1 MEQNSGYI
9 PENENE
15 NKTENETEY
24 ETENRLSDAEPQQAG
39 RAPAE
44 RPYYYASE
52 EQLRAYSA
60 TSAYGAE
67 AWDTRPVKLVKQTRV
82 WPIVLTAVLTCGLTL
97 LLSLG
102 FLSGQRT
109 RPADSKPGST
119 QNESAQP
126 GTVVP
131 GSLRPEQP
139 SEGESLW
146 EQKLNEIK
154 EYVDAYYI
162 GEVDEGK
169 LADAMA
175 AGLIEGLGDE
185 WSYYISADEYASYLE
200 NVTNSYV
207 GIGVTISAEN
217 VDKGIEIVDVT
228 PDSPAYHAGLEIGD
242 LILAVEGVPILDG
255 SEGAIDLNE
264 TKNRVR
270 GAEGTD
276 VTITVSHNG
285 EVRDLTITRATIK
298 TVNVT
303 WELLED
309 GLAYIHI
316 RNFEQDAAKDSIA
329 AIEEAQ
335 AQGAKAIIFDVR
347 FNPGGYKHELVAL
360 LDYLLPE
367 GPLFRSVDYR
377 GRESVDES
385 DKAYLDMP
393 MVVLVNYDSY
403 SAAEFFAAA
412 LQEYDAAEI
421 VGAQTYG
428 KGRFQTALPLDDGS
442 AINLSIGQYTTPNGV
457 SLVGKGV
464 TPDYPVELTEEQ
476 QMDLYYSRLEK
487 EDDDQLQKAIE
498 LLTTP

>member
-1 MEQNSGYI
+1 MEQNSEYT

-15 NKTENETEY
+15 N
-24 ETENRLSDAEPQQAG
+24 RLPDAEKQNDGP
-39 RAPAE
+39 APAE
-44 RPYYYASE
+44 RPYYYASQ
-52 EQLRAYSA
+52 EQLRAYS
-60 TSAYGAE
+60 TGSAYGTE

-97 LLSLG
+97 LLSLAL
-102 FLSGQRT
+102 FSGQRA
-109 RPADSKPGST
+109 RPADGKPGSSST
-119 QNESAQP
+119 ESTQP
-126 GTVVP
+126 GTVIP
-131 GSLRPEQP
+131 GSLRPERP
-139 SEGESLW
+139 AESNSLW
-146 EQKLNEIK
+146 EQKLSEIK

-185 WSYYISADEYASYLE
+185 WSYYIPAEEYASYLE
-200 NVTNSYV
+200 SVTNSYV

-329 AIEEAQ
+329 AIEAAK
-335 AQGAKAIIFDVR
+335 AQGATAIIFDVR

-377 GRESVDES
+377 GKESVDES
-385 DKAYLDMP
+385 DKVFLDMP
-393 MVVLVNYDSY
+393 MAVLVNYDSY

-442 AINLSIGQYTTPNGV
+442 AINISIGQYTTPNGV

-476 QMDLYYSRLEK
+476 QMDLYSSRLDK
-487 EDDDQLQKAIE
+487 EDDAQLQKAIE
-498 LLTTP
+498 VLTAP